1 MTNGKMRG
9 VTVIT
14 VAFFFLLT
22 WTTLSAAESNFVE
35 LPMPQEFSPAL
46 QQDGSPLYAT
56 TASIENTFRKYNPKL
71 KNFYYNKE
79 IKQFI
84 VPGREWLKSLL
95 LTYDSFISYT
105 GVRAKQDTWDCE
117 NYSSML
123 NNLITV
129 RIWRAGYLETKA
141 AVGWVRVIANKVWA
155 GYQSPVHAVM
165 FTVTDKGIFIIEP
178 QNGQYINLSA
188 YPNRGTIEE
197 VYLF

>member
-1 MTNGKMRG
+1 MPNRKARG

-14 VAFFFLLT
+14 VTIFFLLT
-22 WTTLSAAESNFVE
+22 WTTLSAAEDNFVE

-46 QQDGSPLYAT
+46 QQDGSPLYVTA
-56 TASIENTFRKYNPKL
+56 ASIENTFRKYNPKL
-71 KNFYYNKE
+71 KKFYHNKD

-84 VPGREWLKSLL
+84 VPDREWLKSLL

-105 GVRAKQDTWDCE
+105 GVRVKQDAWDCE

-123 NNLITV
+123 NNLATV
-129 RIWRAGYLETKA
+129 RIWRAGYLDTRA
-141 AVGWVRVIANKVWA
+141 AVGWIRVIANKVWA

-165 FTVTDKGIFIIEP
+165 FVVTDKGIFIVEP
-178 QNGQYINLSA
+178 QNGQYIDLSS

>member
-1 MTNGKMRG
+1 MPNRKARG

-14 VAFFFLLT
+14 VTIFFLFA

-35 LPMPQEFSPAL
+35 LPMPEEFSPAL

-56 TASIENTFRKYNPKL
+56 AASIENTFRKYNPKL
-71 KNFYYNKE
+71 KKFYHNKD

-84 VPGREWLKSLL
+84 VPGREWLKSILV
-95 LTYDSFISYT
+95 TYDSFISST
-105 GVRAKQDTWDCE
+105 GIRAKQDTWDCE

-129 RIWRAGYLETKA
+129 RLWRAGYLDTRA
-141 AVGWVRVIANKVWA
+141 AVGWVRVIANKIWA

-188 YPNRGTIEE
+188 YPNRETIEE